1 MQSKRIKQIC
11 TGILFAVL
19 SHHAAANLL
28 INPTRVVFNPTDRTT
43 DVTLINISQTTN
55 TYRIEWAEKKAKSSG
70 GYEDLTPAAAT
81 AANFP
86 IASSML
92 RYSPRQVTLKAG
104 ERQTIKMAIRRP
116 QGLAT
121 GEYRSHLVFK
131 ALPPMGPVAPEK
143 AASEEEATSMKVN
156 ILLTFAIPVV
166 VKQGAITYQIAM
178 DDASIAYN
186 AANKTGSVTVNMS
199 RSGDNSVIGN
209 IDAYWTPIGGKE
221 QVIAK
226 TGDFNFWP
234 EVNQAKATLTWIGT
248 GFAKTDGKLRIV
260 YEGTKD
266 FRGKVFF
273 DKTIGIKGSMIKTA
287 N

>member
-1 MQSKRIKQIC
+1 MQSNIIKQVC

-19 SHHAAANLL
+19 THQAAANLL

-55 TYRIEWAEKKAKSSG
+55 TYRIEWVEKKAKSTG

-81 AANFP
+81 ASNFP
-86 IASSML
+86 IASSMI

-116 QGLAT
+116 QGLAS

-131 ALPPMGPVAPEK
+131 ALPPMGPLAPEK
-143 AASEEEATSMKVN
+143 ATEEEATSMKVN

-166 VKQGAITYQIAM
+166 VKQGAITYQIALE
-178 DDASIAYN
+178 DAVIAYN
-186 AANKTGSVTVNMS
+186 ATNKTGSVTVNMS
-199 RSGDNSVIGN
+199 RTGDNSVIGN
-209 IDAYWTPIGGKE
+209 IDAYWTPNGGKE
-221 QVIAK
+221 EVIAK

-234 EVNQAKATLTWIGT
+234 ETNQTKVKLTWVGT
-248 GFAKTDGKLRIV
+248 SFAKTDGKLRIV

-266 FRGKVFF
+266 FKGKVFF
-273 DKTIGIKGSMIKTA
+273 DQTISIKGGMIKTA

>member
-1 MQSKRIKQIC
+1 MQSNIIKHVC
-11 TGILFAVL
+11 MGILLSVL
-19 SHHAAANLL
+19 TYQASANLL

-55 TYRIEWAEKKAKSSG
+55 TYRIEWVEKKAKTSG
-70 GYEDLTPAAAT
+70 GYDDLTAAT

-86 IASSML
+86 IASSMI
-92 RYSPRQVTLKAG
+92 RYSPKQVTLKAG

-116 QGLAT
+116 QGLAS

-131 ALPPMGPVAPEK
+131 ALPPMGPLAPEK
-143 AASEEEATSMKVN
+143 PASEQEASSMKVN

-166 VKQGAITYQIAM
+166 VKQGAITYQVAM
-178 DDASIAYN
+178 DDASISYN
-186 AANKTGSVTVNMS
+186 ALSKTGSVTVSMS
-199 RSGDNSVIGN
+199 RSGANSVIGN
-209 IDAYWTPIGGKE
+209 IDAYWTPDGGKE
-221 QVIAK
+221 QVVAK

-234 EVNQAKATLTWIGT
+234 EVNQAKATLTWVGT

-273 DKTIGIKGSMIKTA
+273 DKTISIKGSMIKTA

>member
-1 MQSKRIKQIC
+1 MQSTLIKQVC
-11 TGILFAVL
+11 TGILFSL
-19 SHHAAANLL
+19 LTHQSFANLL
-28 INPTRVVFNPTDRTT
+28 INPTRIVFNPTDRTT

-55 TYRIEWAEKKAKSSG
+55 TYRIEWMEKKAKETG
-70 GYEDLTPAAAT
+70 GYDDLTPAA

-86 IASSML
+86 IASAML
-92 RYSPRQVTLKAG
+92 RYSPKQVTLKAG

-116 QGLAT
+116 QGLAS

-131 ALPPMGPVAPEK
+131 ALPPMGPLAPEK
-143 AASEEEATSMKVN
+143 VQDEQEASSMKVN

-166 VKQGAITYQIAM
+166 VKQGDITYQVAM
-178 DDASIAYN
+178 EDASIAYN
-186 AANKTGSVTVNMS
+186 PGNNTGNVTVNMS
-199 RSGDNSVIGN
+199 RSGANSVIGN
-209 IDAYWTPIGGKE
+209 IDAYWTPDGGKE
-221 QVIAK
+221 QIIAK

-234 EVNQAKATLTWIGT
+234 EVNQAKATLTWVGT

-273 DKTIGIKGSMIKTA
+273 DKTINIKGSMIKTA